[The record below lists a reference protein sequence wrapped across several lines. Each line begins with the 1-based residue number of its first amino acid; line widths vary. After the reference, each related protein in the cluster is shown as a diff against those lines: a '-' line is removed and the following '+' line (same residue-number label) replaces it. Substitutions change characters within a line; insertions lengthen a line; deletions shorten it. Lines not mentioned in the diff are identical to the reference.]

1 MREREGERERGR
13 ERVIMKV
20 KKHFYLKRFDVSLPQ
35 LRLSMIAVLKMDLM
49 ILAAQPVLIS

>member
-1 MREREGERERGR
+1 
-13 ERVIMKV
+13 MKV